1 MNMKLRTKHK
11 ILRTSWLI
19 LTLLLVGLMVFLM
32 LPTENLSNV
41 LLSTYLVAV
50 IMFVVYEIVLLHELY
65 GEKKKDV
72 FLLRNSW
79 IQLYIGLLSLFTATI
94 SFIVSVIFT
103 LKVETSLFLFIGLTL
118 LFLFASFNYVEK
130 LIETYLHKRSS

>member
-1 MNMKLRTKHK
+1 MNIRTKHK
-11 ILRTSWLI
+11 LLRTSWLV

-32 LPTENLSNV
+32 LPSENLSTI

-50 IMFVVYEIVLLHELY
+50 ILFVVYEIVLLHELY
-65 GEKKKDV
+65 IEKKKDV

-130 LIETYLHKRSS
+130 LIENYLPKRSN

>member
-1 MNMKLRTKHK
+1 MKLRTKHK

-32 LPTENLSNV
+32 LPTENLSSV

-103 LKVETSLFLFIGLTL
+103 LKVETALFLFIGLTL
-118 LFLFASFNYVEK
+118 LFLFISFNYVEK